1 MIYLIGGAPRCG
13 KTILSKQIAQQK
25 NIPWISTDMI
35 RSIVLACTPKAQM
48 NKKFPYEKLQ
58 QEKQATPYQD
68 VNFNP
73 PRRLLLAEIAES
85 KSLWPSIRK
94 MIEHL
99 IDCELDYVLEGV
111 HLMPGLVSQLKGTSY
126 WKQVKLVYLVKTDLD
141 EIKNGFL
148 KNTSKHDWLAG
159 AFKNTELLN
168 RVARMVQTK
177 SAYITDQAKKHDF
190 TVVDTGRDF
199 AKKLQV
205 AVKQF

>member
-85 KSLWPSIRK
+85 KSLWSD
-94 MIEHL
+94 H
-99 IDCELDYVLEGV
+99 V
-111 HLMPGLVSQLKGTSY
+111 
-126 WKQVKLVYLVKTDLD
+126 
-141 EIKNGFL
+141 
-148 KNTSKHDWLAG
+148 
-159 AFKNTELLN
+159 
-168 RVARMVQTK
+168 
-177 SAYITDQAKKHDF
+177 
-190 TVVDTGRDF
+190 
-199 AKKLQV
+199 
-205 AVKQF
+205 